1 MQQSQLQKQ
10 AKLLLNKSQSIFEL
24 LIAIS
29 IFSIAF
35 ISLIVLVNSYLN
47 ALKTVKERAI
57 ANFLAQEGL
66 ELIIA
71 KRNIEKIKDPNL
83 SLLDILSPGE
93 YCIDYNLTLN
103 KKTDHCSL
111 YIDDKGFYTHNS
123 TPTSTIF
130 ERVISISTSS
140 IAGQDYVIVT
150 STVQFYNQKIEL
162 TTILTEWF

>member
-1 MQQSQLQKQ
+1 M
-10 AKLLLNKSQSIFEL
+10 
-24 LIAIS
+24 
-29 IFSIAF
+29 IAF

-57 ANFLAQEGL
+57 GNFLAQEGL
-66 ELIIA
+66 ELVIA
-71 KRNIEKIKDPNL
+71 KRNIERIKNSGM
-83 SLLDILSPGE
+83 SLLDILPPGKYCVDHNLILSPTTE
-93 YCIDYNLTLN
+93 LCP
-103 KKTDHCSL
+103 L
-111 YIDDKGFYTHNS
+111 YIDGNGFYTHNS